1 MSRLGFFF
9 EICWKLSRFIKKP
22 SKQVEFRQ
30 HKKASQK
37 FIPEFIR
44 QWEQYAEDLERDA
57 KRMEEKP
64 DFGKPISVDL
74 LENDLTADQQMQER
88 GKIPKINNQ
97 LIAINCSWGVSLQT
111 LYVIKDSNDELH
123 NLWRIF
129 SKVKSIKSKH

>member
-111 LYVIKDSNDELH
+111 LYV
-123 NLWRIF
+123 
-129 SKVKSIKSKH
+129 SKIVMMNFIIYEGYFLK